1 MRFVSNKAY
10 TKEVAMQKLKYI
22 HNNPMAEHWNLV
34 QNPYDYK
41 YSSAR
46 YYDVN
51 EKSFEFLK
59 DLLEEF

>member
-1 MRFVSNKAY
+1 
-10 TKEVAMQKLKYI
+10 MQKLKYI

>member
-1 MRFVSNKAY
+1 
-10 TKEVAMQKLKYI
+10 
-22 HNNPMAEHWNLV
+22 MAEHWNLV